1 MVLGTE
7 ALESLRLVVAAPV
20 LVEAVKKSWIR
31 RLLVGPVAFLLL
43 LLVDCVFVRDEL
55 DRSRDVSAQALGS
68 GVGER
73 MSSSFALGRL
83 LVGSGDAIE
92 PVCVC
97 VVVTVVEE
105 ADGVV
110 PPEWLLSL
118 MLACLRLGK
127 DLRFCRTGQKKHVR
141 KEEMGMVETCVS
153 VCVYTL
159 TMAEAVVAFAALL
172 LLWSDLE
179 EVFSPLVNLFRVVV
193 VVADVCVVLV
203 GVLVLVLGKIMRAA
217 DGLDGTTGV
226 VITLDRVLGDV
237 ACPGVTGT
245 GGDSA
250 TTRCRCKC
258 DVKSVCCEL
267 ELLAAEAPPGAALLA
282 SKRLMLLE

>member
-1 MVLGTE
+1 MLLLLLILLLILVEVLLVLGTE

-127 DLRFCRTGQKKHVR
+127 DLRFV
-141 KEEMGMVETCVS
+141 
-153 VCVYTL
+153 
-159 TMAEAVVAFAALL
+159 AEAVVAFAALL